1 MTLRELFKNNRIV
14 AADGA
19 MGTYFTELTGKG
31 SELCEKYNIIDPQII
46 KRIHKEYIDA
56 GASLI
61 RTNTF
66 SANNFILKTG
76 GTILEKIIRSG
87 YRLAV
92 QAAGDKAVVVCAD
105 VSAIYENP
113 NVQWDIYEEYKF
125 IIDCFI
131 SEGAKTFIFET
142 LSEIDAVL
150 PAIDYI
156 KEKLPDSEIITSF
169 TILPDGNT
177 RSGVPMDTLINGIIQ
192 NKDKLTAV
200 GINCG
205 SGAAQIYN
213 LAVRFFS
220 RIRQDTDL
228 YLTVMPNAGYPSIVN
243 GRTVF
248 NNAPAYFA
256 EQAARF
262 IPHGISAIGG
272 CCGTTP
278 EYIRLISG
286 YIKGETDTH
295 TKSIPYSPEIRRKK
309 SEFSSKLIKNEF
321 VIAAELDPPDG
332 CDFTKLLNA
341 AKILKDSGVDI
352 ITVSDSPLGHAK
364 ADPVICS
371 ARIKREID
379 IEVLPHICCRD
390 RNINALRSILYGA
403 HSEGIRAVLAVTGDH
418 IAETDRGI
426 IKPVFNLD
434 STKLMSLISLMN
446 SDKFS
451 DNPIAIGGAF
461 DPAAPKPQFAIKR
474 LEKKISCGAKFIL
487 TQPVFTDNAI
497 ECLKEIREKDIKILA
512 GIMPIVSYRNANY
525 MKNEVPGMVI
535 PDELIGKFSPDMTRE
550 EAENVGIDIS
560 VEIIEKLR
568 SHVDGIYFIT
578 PFNRAD
584 VIRKVITKSNLR

>member
-1 MTLRELFKNNRIV
+1 MTLKKLFQKEKIV
-14 AADGA
+14 PTDGA

-31 SELCEKYNIIDPQII
+31 SELCEKYNIIQPEII
-46 KRIHKEYIDA
+46 SRIHKEYIDS
-56 GASLI
+56 GAEII

-66 SANNFILKTG
+66 SANSLILKTNH
-76 GTILEKIIRSG
+76 TELEKIIRTG
-87 YRLAV
+87 YRLAAE
-92 QAAGDKAVVVCAD
+92 AAGNKAVVCAD
-105 VSAIYENP
+105 VGAIYENP
-113 NVQWDIYEEYKF
+113 NIEFNIIEEYKF

-142 LSEIDAVL
+142 LSELDAVL

-156 KEKLPDSEIITSF
+156 KNIQPDSEIITSF

-177 RSGVPMDTLINGIIQ
+177 RSGVPMNTLINGIIQ

-213 LAVRFFS
+213 LALQFFS
-220 RIRQDTDL
+220 FIRQNTDL
-228 YLTVMPNAGYPSIVN
+228 YFIIMPNAGYPYISN

-248 NNAPAYFA
+248 NNAPEYFA

-262 IPHGISAIGG
+262 IPHGVSAIGG

-278 EYIRLISG
+278 EYIKLICQ
-286 YIKGETDTH
+286 YIKGKADI
-295 TKSIPYSPEIRRKK
+295 KNKRISYIPDIKK
-309 SEFSSKLIKNEF
+309 EKTEFSSKLVKNEF
-321 VIAAELDPPDG
+321 VIAAELDPPNG
-332 CDFTKLLNA
+332 SDFTKLLNA

-371 ARIKREID
+371 ARIKREVD

-390 RNINALRSILYGA
+390 RNINSLRSILYGA
-403 HSEGIRAVLAVTGDH
+403 HSEGIRAILAVTGDH

-426 IKPVFNLD
+426 IKPVFNID
-434 STKLMSLISLMN
+434 STKLMSLISTMN
-446 SDKFS
+446 SDTFY

-474 LEKKISCGAKFIL
+474 LERKISCGAKFIL

-497 ECLKEIREKDIKILA
+497 ECLKEVRKKNIKILA
-512 GIMPIVSYRNANY
+512 GIMPIVSYRNAQY

-535 PDELIGKFSPDMTRE
+535 PDELIKNFSPDMTRA
-550 EAENVGIDIS
+550 EAENVGADIA
-560 VEIIEKLR
+560 VKLIQKLR
-568 SHVDGIYFIT
+568 EYVDGIYFIT

-584 VIRKVITKSNLR
+584 VIKKIIIQSKLR